1 MPMNTVNEG
10 KEKLK
15 RALLEVCAREAGNAE
30 LAPEEEVYYSPKL
43 IKNMNKLLK
52 DRAKPYWVL
61 INTAAKRAI
70 AACLVIVTI
79 AGALMSCKPVRE
91 AVVDFFRNV
100 YEAYTEFFFGDDI
113 SANAPNVIEEIHMPT
128 YIPEGYELVQEAE
141 LTGRDYNL
149 THIWKNE
156 NGSVIVL
163 YQYLLNS
170 KTNID
175 TENADIEIFND
186 IEVAIVTKEKEVS
199 VFWNTSEYAYTV
211 KAIDISKEEVLNIV
225 KSIKY

>member
-15 RALLEVCAREAGNAE
+15 RALLEVCAREIENAE
-30 LAPEEEVYYSPKL
+30 LAPEEVYYSPKL

-52 DRAKPYWVL
+52 NRAKPYWVL

-91 AVVDFFRNV
+91 AVVDFFQNV
-100 YEAYTEFFFGDDI
+100 YEAYTEFFFGDEL
-113 SANAPNVIEEIHMPT
+113 SSNAPEVIEEIHLPT
-128 YIPEGYELVQEAE
+128 YIPEGYEIVQEAE

-211 KAIDISKEEVLNIV
+211 KAIDMSKEEVLNIV

>member
-1 MPMNTVNEG
+1 MNTVNEG

-15 RALLEVCAREAGNAE
+15 RALLEVCAREIENAD

-52 DRAKPYWVL
+52 NRAKPYWVL

-91 AVVDFFRNV
+91 AVVDFFQNV
-100 YEAYTEFFFGDDI
+100 YEAYTEFFFGDEL
-113 SANAPNVIEEIHMPT
+113 SSNAPEVIEEIHIPT
-128 YIPEGYELVQEAE
+128 YMPEGYELVQEAE

-199 VFWNTSEYAYTV
+199 VFWNTNEYAYTV

>member
-1 MPMNTVNEG
+1 M
-10 KEKLK
+10 
-15 RALLEVCAREAGNAE
+15 
-30 LAPEEEVYYSPKL
+30 
-43 IKNMNKLLK
+43 
-52 DRAKPYWVL
+52 
-61 INTAAKRAI
+61 
-70 AACLVIVTI
+70 
-79 AGALMSCKPVRE
+79 
-91 AVVDFFRNV
+91 
-100 YEAYTEFFFGDDI
+100 
-113 SANAPNVIEEIHMPT
+113 
-128 YIPEGYELVQEAE
+128 PEGYELVQEAE

-199 VFWNTSEYAYTV
+199 VFWNTNEYAYTV